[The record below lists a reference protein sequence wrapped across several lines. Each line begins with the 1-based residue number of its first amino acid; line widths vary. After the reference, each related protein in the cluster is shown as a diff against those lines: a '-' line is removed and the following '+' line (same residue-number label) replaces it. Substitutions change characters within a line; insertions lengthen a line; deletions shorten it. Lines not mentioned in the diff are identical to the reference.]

1 MKRNDAGIFCKKCGK
16 EPGRCAC
23 KGKSALGKALK
34 TIAKVKTGPVV
45 KKVLPRFAVS
55 GYSNKEDGFLYIV
68 AAKNKKKAF
77 EKVAEIRK
85 AHYIDVL
92 VPKEFNQTN
101 VQHDVL
107 LDKKSDYTE
116 KDIEED
122 YAGGDGPRWYHELYA
137 HKIKDITA
145 DIINLHGA
153 MVW

>member
-1 MKRNDAGIFCKKCGK
+1 MKRHDAGVFCKKCGK
-16 EPGRCAC
+16 EQGACAC

-34 TIAKVKTGPVV
+34 VIEKINTGPVV
-45 KKVLPRFAVS
+45 KKVLPRFVVV
-55 GYSNKEDGFLYIV
+55 GYSNKMDGFLYIV
-68 AAKNKKKAF
+68 AAKSKKKAF

-107 LDKKSDYTE
+107 LDKKSDLTE
-116 KDIEED
+116 KDIEDD

-137 HKIKDITA
+137 EKIKDHTA
-145 DIINLHGA
+145 DFINLNKA
-153 MVW
+153 VVW